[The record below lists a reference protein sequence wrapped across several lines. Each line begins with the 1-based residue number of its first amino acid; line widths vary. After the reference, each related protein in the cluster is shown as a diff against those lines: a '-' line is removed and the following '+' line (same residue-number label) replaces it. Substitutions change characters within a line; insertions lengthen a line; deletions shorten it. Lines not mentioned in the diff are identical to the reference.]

1 MSGRTPPGPF
11 AWPPDVHKRSQDTIP
26 TIFGCKKAIL
36 QKCLFSLKNK
46 GFLRVGWPSCG
57 VFFPLRPPPRAI
69 WTGISSCDPWETPLP
84 HSTKNKK
91 KRVFCFFFSL
101 LSFLCFLPS
110 ALEAARGPPR
120 GRDGR
125 EKGWPPS
132 GGLIWGPL
140 AASFG
145 VYFLFFLLSS
155 LFALLSSL
163 FSLSSWSCE
172 ASIP

>member
-1 MSGRTPPGPF
+1 MLSLPLAFSSGPQTSTRGLKT
-11 AWPPDVHKRSQDTIP
+11 RSQPSLDAKER
-26 TIFGCKKAIL
+26 FCKNA
-36 QKCLFSLKNK
+36 CFPSENK
-46 GFLRVGWPSCG
+46 RFLRVGWPSCG

-69 WTGISSCDPWETPLP
+69 WTGISSRDPWETPLP

-91 KRVFCFFFSL
+91 KRVFSFFFSL
-101 LSFLCFLPS
+101 LSFLCSLPS
-110 ALEAARGPPR
+110 ALEAARGPTR

-145 VYFLFFLLSS
+145 VSFLFFLLSS

-163 FSLSSWSCE
+163 FSLLLVVVVL
-172 ASIP
+172 

>member
-1 MSGRTPPGPF
+1 MESLPEAPSSDLKTSSDAKKRLFRKCRFSYKKTNTFEGRV
-11 AWPPDVHKRSQDTIP
+11 A
-26 TIFGCKKAIL
+26 
-36 QKCLFSLKNK
+36 LK
-46 GFLRVGWPSCG
+46 
-57 VFFPLRPPPRAI
+57 PPPRAI
-69 WTGISSCDPWETPLP
+69 WTGLRSCYPWETPLP

-91 KRVFCFFFSL
+91 MSFSFFFYL
-101 LSFLCFLPS
+101 LSFLCSLPS
-110 ALEAARGPPR
+110 ALEAGRGPTR

-145 VYFLFFLLSS
+145 VSFLFFLVSS

-163 FSLSSWSCE
+163 FSL
-172 ASIP
+172 PLVVVVL

>member
-1 MSGRTPPGPF
+1 MSGVTSRGPF
-11 AWPPDVHKRSQDTIP
+11 EWPQDV
-26 TIFGCKKAIL
+26 FGCKRAFFR
-36 QKCLFSLKNK
+36 KCLFSLRKIEVLE
-46 GFLRVGWPSCG
+46 GRVALG
-57 VFFPLRPPPRAI
+57 PPPRAI
-69 WTGISSCDPWETPLP
+69 WTGLRSCYHWETPLP
-84 HSTKNKK
+84 HSTKNQKI
-91 KRVFCFFFSL
+91 RVFCFFFSL
-101 LSFLCFLPS
+101 LPFICYLPS

-145 VYFLFFLLSS
+145 VSFLFFLLSS